1 MGSSAYSRRWSIRA
15 LELAG
20 RASGQHRPAGDEIKR
35 PQGKAHVR
43 PGRGRLSPPAVVV
56 YALIHLGCLG
66 VFYTGVSGEAVGVL
80 CVALLLRA
88 SGVSIVYHRYFA
100 HRSFRTSRPMQFL
113 LGVYGALTVLGSP
126 LWWAQTHREHHRH
139 ADTPEDLHS
148 PHYQGFVYAHCGWFL
163 SREHRNVDLSKIRDF
178 ARFPEL
184 LWLERWDPLFKLL
197 YLGCCYWLF
206 GIVGIVW
213 GFFVATVI
221 ILHMIHWV
229 QSVSHCAGGY
239 RRYPTPDDSRNHWL
253 FGVMSMGEGF
263 HHNHHCFP
271 SSARMGLRWWEL
283 DASYCV
289 LVALSWLGLVW
300 DLRVPG
306 ESARAGRDPRVERH
320 VVTVR
325 AKVRR
330 LGDGLD
336 LALDALGDV
345 NPDHAAPSTAYRDLK
360 QRLGVR
366 IETFAG
372 RVQGLLVAGPFVLR
386 EALEELRG
394 TLRQEVYAA
403 FAADPGDPRADVL
416 VERIDAALS
425 CEPMR

>member
-1 MGSSAYSRRWSIRA
+1 MGSSAYSRRWLNRA
-15 LELAG
+15 LEFAG
-20 RASGQHRPAGDEIKR
+20 CASGQRAAGGEVEQPK
-35 PQGKAHVR
+35 GKSHDAR
-43 PGRGRLSPPAVVV
+43 DSRTRFSPPAVVV

-66 VFYTGVSGEAVGVL
+66 VFYTGVSVEALGVL
-80 CVALLLRA
+80 CGALLLRA
-88 SGVSIVYHRYFA
+88 FGVSIVYHRYFA

-126 LWWAQTHREHHRH
+126 LWWAQTHRYHHQH
-139 ADTPEDLHS
+139 ADTPHDLHS
-148 PHYQGFVYAHCGWFL
+148 PHYHGFVYAHCGWFL
-163 SREHRNVDLSKIRDF
+163 NREHRNVDLSKIRDF

-206 GIVGIVW
+206 GVVGIVW

-229 QSVSHCAGGY
+229 QSVSHCLGGY

-253 FGVMSMGEGF
+253 FGVVSMGEGF

-271 SSARMGLRWWEL
+271 NSARMGLRWWEL
-283 DASYCV
+283 DASYGV
-289 LVALSWLGLVW
+289 LVVLSRLGLVW

-325 AKVRR
+325 AEVCR
-330 LGDGLD
+330 LGDRLD
-336 LALDALGDV
+336 RALDTFGDV
-345 NPDHAAPSTAYRDLK
+345 NPEHEAPGTAHRDLK
-360 QRLGVR
+360 HRLGVR
-366 IETFAG
+366 IEAFGG
-372 RVQGLLVAGPFVLR
+372 RVQDLLVAGPFVLQQ
-386 EALEELRG
+386 ALADLRG
-394 TLRQEVYAA
+394 ALRQDVYAA
-403 FAADPGDPRADVL
+403 LAADPGDPRTYAL
-416 VERIDAALS
+416 IERIDAALV